1 MVKLLAVNEG
11 GGGEGGDKDGG
22 ESCDEGGGE
31 GGDVNW
37 HALTRPL

>member
-1 MVKLLAVNEG
+1 MVKLLAVNEC

-37 HALTRPL
+37 HALTHPL